1 MPAYV
6 PPLQPCPRLDLPACT
21 SNSCAT
27 LALCYMDNTTTLL
40 NHLKRQSLTLLPLQH
55 LRIEASFFGELEL
68 VRLPS
73 WTSSLTTLG
82 LVDVEDASSS
92 LIKSLSAPT
101 TTTSWIRPK
110 LETLS
115 LDGCTTLD
123 WDALRTF
130 VESHLPAHV
139 RAYPRQAVPPM
150 LTLPPS
156 ASYSAL
162 ASNSNSNS
170 TMTTL
175 RQPHPTHSLAHP
187 TSHGRSQSVPP
198 NVSNDTTTPN
208 RILNR
213 TMIDEH

>member
-73 WTSSLTTLG
+73 WTSSLTMLG
-82 LVDVEDASSS
+82 LVDVEDAFSS

-101 TTTSWIRPK
+101 TTTSWICPK

-123 WDALRTF
+123 WDALILLCASVKLKLKLNDDDTAATAPNTLACASDIARTLAIGTTK
-130 VESHLPAHV
+130 HL
-139 RAYPRQAVPPM
+139 
-150 LTLPPS
+150 
-156 ASYSAL
+156 
-162 ASNSNSNS
+162 
-170 TMTTL
+170 
-175 RQPHPTHSLAHP
+175 
-187 TSHGRSQSVPP
+187 
-198 NVSNDTTTPN
+198 
-208 RILNR
+208 
-213 TMIDEH
+213 